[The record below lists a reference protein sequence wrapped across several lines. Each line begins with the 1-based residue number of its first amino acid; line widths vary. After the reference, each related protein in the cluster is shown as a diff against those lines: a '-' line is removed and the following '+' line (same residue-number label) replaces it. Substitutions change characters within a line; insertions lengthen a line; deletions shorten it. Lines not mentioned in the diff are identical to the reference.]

1 LIMKILE
8 NIHQVDGV
16 VGNSYI
22 IIDGNGITIV
32 DTGMPKSHKKILNYI
47 DSIGQKP
54 EDVKQIVL
62 THAHIDHVGSA
73 LKLKQATNAK
83 LMIHEDDAPYV
94 TGEKEFQVNSGF
106 LMKMFS
112 SFMKFETFSPDIM
125 LKENDK
131 IGDFLVIY
139 VPGHT
144 PGSIA
149 LYNEKNGV
157 MFVGDLLRFM
167 NGNIQGSPE
176 QFTLDMNLAKKSI
189 EKILNY
195 DFKIMLSGHGDPLKE
210 NAREKVKEFYEKFR

>member
-1 LIMKILE
+1 MKILE

-47 DSIGQKP
+47 DSIGHRP

-73 LKLKQATNAK
+73 LKLKQVTKAK
-83 LMIHEDDAPYV
+83 VMIHEDDAPYV
-94 TGEKEFQVNSGF
+94 TGEKEFQVNGGF

-131 IGDFLVIY
+131 IGDFLVIH

-144 PGSIA
+144 PGSIS

-167 NGNIQGSPE
+167 NGNIQGPPE

>member
-1 LIMKILE
+1 MKILE

-22 IIDGNGITIV
+22 IIDSNGITIV

-47 DSIGQKP
+47 DSIGHKP

-73 LKLKQATNAK
+73 LKLKQVTNAK
-83 LMIHEDDAPYV
+83 VMIHEDDAPYV
-94 TGEKEFQVNSGF
+94 TGEKRFQVNRGF

-112 SFMKFETFSPDIM
+112 SFMKFETFSPDIK

-131 IGDFLVIY
+131 IVDFLVIH

-167 NGNIQGSPE
+167 NGSIQGPPE

-195 DFKIMLSGHGDPLKE
+195 DFKIMLSGHGDPLRE
-210 NAREKVKEFYEKFR
+210 NAREKVKEFYEKFK